1 MQYTLRRF
9 NIKFLIGHSFLIL
22 AIVVSWIEQEQEEWI
37 LRLGVILRYCHFV
50 SETEERQQ

>member
-9 NIKFLIGHSFLIL
+9 NTKFLIGNSFLIL
-22 AIVVSWIEQEQEEWI
+22 AIVVSWIEQEEWI
-37 LRLGVILRYCHFV
+37 LRPGVILRYCHFV

>member
-22 AIVVSWIEQEQEEWI
+22 AIVVSWIEQEEWI